1 MNRLLAHGLKLLG
14 RFCQP
19 DVLSYTPF
27 SEVHHAKVG
36 KRCTLPPPPPTT
48 TTTTEDAPARF
59 SRFAMRPRQPPTPA
73 LPSFCEALRRSARR
87 KPSTP
92 VLSACVSISKKRTTA
107 ARRQRCATALCAAQ
121 TTTPKAEAEAE
132 AEPEPE
138 PDLVHVRAGE
148 RWITLRCRS
157 KESLS
162 EFTERCDEAV
172 AAELCRQDEAKKN
185 AARVRYL

>member
-1 MNRLLAHGLKLLG
+1 MPRLGSAV
-14 RFCQP
+14 P
-19 DVLSYTPF
+19 S
-27 SEVHHAKVG
+27 
-36 KRCTLPPPPPTT
+36 LPPPPPT